1 VKNNAAMQSL
11 TKTERLNE
19 WTFSEKVLFRFF
31 SLFFGITIFPFPLY
45 IIPFVGHALSFI
57 DDAMNW
63 LVVFTGKHI
72 LHLSYDIT
80 VQPNGSGDTTW
91 NYVQLFI
98 ITVLALIG
106 CIIWSIADRKKKNYN
121 RWLYWLLVGVRYY
134 LAYSL
139 IAYGSYK
146 IFKTQ
151 FPAPSIGRLTETYG
165 QSSPMGLAWTFLG
178 YSKAYNYF
186 MGIAE
191 AGGGLLLLFRRTAIF
206 GVLLSMIVT
215 ANIVAINFCF
225 DVPVKLYSSTLL
237 LMSLFILAPE
247 VSRLYQF
254 FFQRKPI
261 SLKAH
266 AFTFQTRWKRISAY
280 IIKAAFILYILITFT
295 FQGISALKQYGDDAP
310 KPKLY
315 GYYNINTFVKNTD
328 TLPPLLTD
336 TTRWNKLVF
345 GYYDRVSVKMMN
357 DTLISF
363 TYAND
368 TLKHQLTLTGR
379 SDTTLKYHLNYRI
392 LPADTLE
399 LTSAENNLYMRLN
412 KINANDFLLVKRGFH
427 WINEYPLNR

>member
-1 VKNNAAMQSL
+1 MQSL
-11 TKTERLNE
+11 TKTDALNE
-19 WTFSEKVLFRFF
+19 WTLPEKALFRFF
-31 SLFFGITIFPFPLY
+31 ALFFGITIFPFPLY
-45 IIPFVGHALSFI
+45 FIPFAGKGLSFI
-57 DDAMNW
+57 DDAMNRM
-63 LVVFTGKHI
+63 VVFAGKHI

-98 ITVLALIG
+98 VTVLAVIG
-106 CIIWSIADRKKKNYN
+106 CVIWSIADRKKKNYN

-139 IAYGSYK
+139 IAYGSFK

-178 YSKAYNYF
+178 YSRAYNYF

-215 ANIVAINFCF
+215 GNIVAINFCF

-247 VSRLYQF
+247 VTRLYHF
-254 FFQRKPI
+254 FFQRKTI

-266 AFTFQTRWKRISAY
+266 AFTFQTRWKRITAY
-280 IIKAAFILYILITFT
+280 LIKAVFILYVVITLT
-295 FQGISALKQYGDDAP
+295 KQGINNMKEYGDDAP
-310 KPKLY
+310 KPGLY
-315 GYYNINTFVKNTD
+315 GYYNINTFIKNTD

-363 TYAND
+363 TYDND
-368 TLKHQLTLTGR
+368 TLKHQLTLIGR
-379 SDTTLKYHLNYRI
+379 SDTTLKYHLAYRV
-392 LPADTLE
+392 LTADTLE
-399 LTSAENNLYMRLN
+399 LTSDEHNIYMKLN
-412 KINANDFLLVKRGFH
+412 KINANDFLLMNRGFH